1 MLKYKVFCSTTQ
13 VNQPKVRNVSKF
25 YSRYFQCKQH
35 VKLVEI
41 NEILFS
47 DLSKKLPLIIHMA
60 SQYKSYRSS
69 LNSILNWRFYHFT
82 NYNTCALKH
91 LILINSEQ
99 KWHPKHPKKYLA
111 SQDIMTCNEI
121 SESTIHFNTKS
132 HQNLRINNSLQHNIT
147 PSKTTIKPNVYPQ

>member
-1 MLKYKVFCSTTQ
+1 
-13 VNQPKVRNVSKF
+13 
-25 YSRYFQCKQH
+25 
-35 VKLVEI
+35 
-41 NEILFS
+41 
-47 DLSKKLPLIIHMA
+47 MA
-60 SQYKSYRSS
+60 GRYKSYRSS

-132 HQNLRINNSLQHNIT
+132 HQNLRLNNSLKSTQYHTIQNHHKTECLPPIT
-147 PSKTTIKPNVYPQ
+147 QKAVVRYKISPRCMVSHQKSLAQERQTKMHVPLLN